1 MAYAEVQTN
10 KRNGMLEEFQTAHW
24 AWLLKGTRRNQDCK
38 CRQEWNVC
46 GRELTFYI
54 QQGPY
59 FSNWSKR
66 FLGVQQWC
74 GNSKPK
80 RKPNISS
87 RINILGKNWGK
98 ESFKTNTNGKKSMT
112 IQNTC
117 KKLYNLKNF
126 SLCFEIPFSGSVLLF
141 CHQDSPLPHSATIC
155 HLLRKSSVCLWSCSW
170 YFLWWPSADWLI
182 ELQWSILLLET
193 LKSLP

>member
-98 ESFKTNTNGKKSMT
+98 ESFKTNTNGKK
-112 IQNTC
+112 IYDNTKYMQEIVQF
-117 KKLYNLKNF
+117 KKFLIVF
-126 SLCFEIPFSGSVLLF
+126 WDPFFRVGVAFLPSGLPSASF
-141 CHQDSPLPHSATIC
+141 CHHLPPTEKI
-155 HLLRKSSVCLWSCSW
+155 
-170 YFLWWPSADWLI
+170 I
-182 ELQWSILLLET
+182 
-193 LKSLP
+193 SLFVVL